1 MKFLVSPAHH
11 WLLDQLGMESV
22 DERSLSLSRPPLSLI
37 FRINGYILKTK
48 AKTVLLKKKKTIIRT
63 KKILCSI
70 TNSPAFVENSTSM

>member
-11 WLLDQLGMESV
+11 WLLDQLGTESV

-48 AKTVLLKKKKTIIRT
+48 AKTVLLKKKKNNNQNQ
-63 KKILCSI
+63 KDSLLN
-70 TNSPAFVENSTSM
+70 NSPAFVENSTST